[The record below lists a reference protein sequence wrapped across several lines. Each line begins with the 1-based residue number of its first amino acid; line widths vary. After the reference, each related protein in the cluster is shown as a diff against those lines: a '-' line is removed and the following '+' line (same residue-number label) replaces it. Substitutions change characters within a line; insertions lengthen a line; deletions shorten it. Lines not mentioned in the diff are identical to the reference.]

1 MSITIDR
8 LEPAKQS
15 DVIVYMPYYHKDKH
29 IALPYALTL
38 YAQGHLEGKRQI
50 EGGEGIPF
58 VATWFVSRLPA
69 ELTRC
74 RLQFEGQAELSYEI
88 TITNSEFINFL
99 IDAIKVFKEVGSAD
113 FPQAFYRKLLRFD
126 LADT

>member
-1 MSITIDR
+1 MSTTIDK
-8 LEPAKQS
+8 LEPAGKAE
-15 DVIVYMPYYHKDKH
+15 VILYMPYYPKDKH
-29 IALPYALTL
+29 AILPYALTL
-38 YAQGHLEGKRQI
+38 YSKGYLEGRRHI

-58 VATWFVSRLPA
+58 VATWFVSKLPA

-88 TITNSEFINFL
+88 TISNSEFVNFL
-99 IDAIKVFKEVGSAD
+99 MDAITLFKEGGSAD

-126 LADT
+126 VAEV